1 MQDHDKKTD
10 ELLANIKTKI
20 EEITSGEIGM
30 LVYLKEV
37 VFPEGGSR
45 GASQSM
51 ITVSCLFLSEEG
63 GICAD
68 LFRTGTAGFME
79 CVYGSVI
86 SSIGKRGLEEINTA
100 LMDGRWYIS
109 ETPGTGNEKEKK
121 KTSRKKSL
129 HVPFKL
135 SILMKGA

>member
-1 MQDHDKKTD
+1 MQRHDNKTD
-10 ELLANIKTKI
+10 ELLADIKTKI
-20 EEITSGEIGM
+20 DEITSGEIGM
-30 LVYLKEV
+30 LVYLKEA

-51 ITVSCLFLSEEG
+51 ITVSCLFISEEG
-63 GICAD
+63 GVCAD

-86 SSIGKRGLEEINTA
+86 SSIGKRGLEEINAA
-100 LMDGRWYIS
+100 LTEGRWYVS
-109 ETPGTGNEKEKK
+109 ETPGDRSDKEKK
-121 KTSRKKSL
+121 KAVKKKNL

-135 SILMKGA
+135 VMLLRGA